1 MEDYIKRMIDE
12 FNQLEEKASKLN
24 LFIETNDIFKTLSK
38 EKQDLMRLQLQGMR
52 VYEYA
57 LNKRIALEEI

>member
-1 MEDYIKRMIDE
+1 MEDYVKRMIDE
-12 FNQLEEKASKLN
+12 FNQLEERASKLN
-24 LFIETNDIFKTLSK
+24 LFIETNDIFKTLPK

-57 LNKRIALEEI
+57 LNKRIALEDI

>member
-1 MEDYIKRMIDE
+1 MEEHIKRMIDE
-12 FNQLEEKASKLN
+12 FNQLEERASKLN
-24 LFIETNDIFKTLSK
+24 LFIETNDIFKTLPK

-57 LNKRIALEEI
+57 LNKRLALEDI

>member
-1 MEDYIKRMIDE
+1 MEEHIKRMIDE
-12 FNQLEEKASKLN
+12 FNQLEERASKLN
-24 LFIETNDIFKTLSK
+24 LFIETNDIFKTLPK

-57 LNKRIALEEI
+57 LNKRIALEDI